1 MVGDFDEFLKMP
13 GCRKGKHKF
22 VEVKKAGS
30 SKVRSGEGRGESER
44 NVTVTLG

>member
-22 VEVKKAGS
+22 VETKKEVN
-30 SKVRSGEGRGESER
+30 KVF
-44 NVTVTLG
+44 V